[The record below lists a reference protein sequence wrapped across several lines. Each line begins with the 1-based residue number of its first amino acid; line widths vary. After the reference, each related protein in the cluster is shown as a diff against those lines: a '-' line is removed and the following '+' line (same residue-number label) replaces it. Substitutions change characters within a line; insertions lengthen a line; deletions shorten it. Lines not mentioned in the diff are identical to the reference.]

1 MDPARPD
8 DGPAAPPRDLLRRR
22 GPHAAAGDGHDGPAA
37 PPRDLLRR
45 RGPHAAAGD
54 GHDGPAAPPRDLLRL
69 LTCGSVDDGKSTL
82 IGRLLHDSDLLYDDH
97 LAAVHKDSATAG
109 HAGGRV
115 DLALLA
121 DGLKAER
128 EQGITI
134 DIAHLYFST
143 PRRSFI
149 IADAPGHEQYTRNMV
164 TGASVADLAVV
175 LVDAA
180 KGVTT
185 QTRRH
190 SSIVSLMGITSVVV
204 AVNKMDLV
212 GYAEDRFAAIAAEAS
227 DLAAALGL
235 PTPACIPMSALHGDC
250 VVDRGAGMPW
260 YDGPCLMEHLEQ
272 VDAAGTAPH
281 TGGVPDPRLRLPV
294 QLVIRPDHRFRGFAG
309 TICEGRLR
317 TGDEVLVEPSGLTTT
332 IERII
337 TFDTDLD
344 EAGPGRAVTVTTADE
359 IDIGRGDVIV
369 DPAHR
374 MQRGSDLTATLVW
387 MSETDGMTGREYLL
401 QQAGRISTCRVSEV
415 IGRLDVD
422 TLQSDPAAS
431 LKLNDI
437 ARVRISTVSELAF
450 DLYEQNRTTGSF
462 ILVDRSSNATVA
474 AGMISGTDPPEAWDA
489 VPGSTIERQRS
500 SVSVDERVERLGQLP
515 ATVLVTG
522 LTGAGKSTIAA
533 ALERELFDRGRTTV
547 RLDGE
552 NMRLGVSRDL
562 GFSSRDRSENVRRA
576 AELARLV
583 NDQGLI
589 AVAALV
595 APDAAVRARAR
606 RLIGAE
612 RFVEVFLDPPLEVCR
627 SRDRAGLYEAAD
639 RGDIRYFPGVSA
651 PYDKPD
657 DADLVLDTSRLDVD
671 ACVRAITAWLEARGF
686 IPATG
691 AARP

>member
-1 MDPARPD
+1 M
-8 DGPAAPPRDLLRRR
+8 
-22 GPHAAAGDGHDGPAA
+22 
-37 PPRDLLRR
+37 
-45 RGPHAAAGD
+45 
-54 GHDGPAAPPRDLLRL
+54 
-69 LTCGSVDDGKSTL
+69 DDGKSTL

>member
-1 MDPARPD
+1 MARARATDSGPDPR
-8 DGPAAPPRDLLRRR
+8 
-22 GPHAAAGDGHDGPAA
+22 H
-37 PPRDLLRR
+37 
-45 RGPHAAAGD
+45 
-54 GHDGPAAPPRDLLRL
+54 DLLRL

-97 LAAVHKDSATAG
+97 LAAVRKDSATSG
-109 HAGGRV
+109 HAGGQV

-134 DIAHLYFST
+134 DVAHLYFST

-164 TGASVADLAVV
+164 TGASTADLAVI

-190 SSIVSLMGITSVVV
+190 SAIVSLLGIKAAVV
-204 AVNKMDLV
+204 AINKMDLV
-212 GYAEDRFAAIAAEAS
+212 GYAEDRFDAIAAEAS
-227 DLAAALGL
+227 DLAGALGL
-235 PTPACIPMSALHGDC
+235 PAPVCIPMSALHGDC
-250 VVDRGAGMPW
+250 IVERGASMPW

-272 VDAAGTAPH
+272 VAVDGAASGTGAPP
-281 TGGVPDPRLRLPV
+281 GPRLRLPV
-294 QLVIRPDHRFRGFAG
+294 QLVIRPDHRFRGYAG

-317 TGDEVLVEPSGLTTT
+317 AGDEVLVEPSGRTAV
-332 IERII
+332 IDRII

-344 EAGPGRAVTVTTADE
+344 KAGAGRAVTVTTADE

-369 DPAHR
+369 DPGHR
-374 MQRGSDLTATLVW
+374 LQRGSEVTATLVW
-387 MSETDGMTGREYLL
+387 MSETDGVIGREYLL
-401 QQAGRISTCRVSEV
+401 QQASRTSSCRISEV
-415 IGRLDVD
+415 VGRLDVD
-422 TLQSDPAAS
+422 TLESSPATS
-431 LKLNDI
+431 LRLNDI
-437 ARVRISTVSELAF
+437 ARVRIRTGTEILF
-450 DLYEQNRTTGSF
+450 DLYEQNRITGSF
-462 ILVDRSSNATVA
+462 ILVDRSDNATVA
-474 AGMISGTDPPEAWDA
+474 AGMITETNPLDAWDT
-489 VPGSTIERQRS
+489 VPGSTLERQRS
-500 SVSVDERVERLGQLP
+500 SVSVDERSQRLGQLP
-515 ATVLVTG
+515 VTVFLTG

-562 GFSSRDRSENVRRA
+562 GFSSRDRSENVRRT

-589 AVAALV
+589 AIAALV
-595 APDAAVRARAR
+595 APNAAVRTRAR
-606 RLIGAE
+606 GLIGVE

-627 SRDRAGLYEAAD
+627 SRDRAGLYVAAD

-651 PYDKPD
+651 PYDQPD

-671 ACVRAITAWLEARGF
+671 ACVQAIAAWLEERRF
-686 IPATG
+686 IPPAG
-691 AARP
+691 RQRP

>member
-1 MDPARPD
+1 MGPAQPGDDPA
-8 DGPAAPPRDLLRRR
+8 ALPRDLM
-22 GPHAAAGDGHDGPAA
+22 
-37 PPRDLLRR
+37 
-45 RGPHAAAGD
+45 
-54 GHDGPAAPPRDLLRL
+54 RL

-97 LAAVHKDSATAG
+97 LDAVRKDSATAG
-109 HAGGRV
+109 HAGGQV

-121 DGLKAER
+121 DGLVAER

-134 DIAHLYFST
+134 DVAHLYFST

-164 TGASVADLAVV
+164 TGASTADLAVI

-190 SSIVSLMGITSVVV
+190 SSIVSLMGIASVVV

-212 GYAEDRFAAIAAEAS
+212 GYSEDRFAAIAAEAS

-235 PTPACIPMSALHGDC
+235 PTPECIPMSALHGDC
-250 VVDRGAGMPW
+250 VVDRGASMPW

-272 VDAAGTAPH
+272 VDTGTAPDA
-281 TGGVPDPRLRLPV
+281 GARPGPRLRLPV

-317 TGDEVLVEPSGLTTT
+317 AGDEVLVEPSGLTTT

-337 TFDTDLD
+337 TFDADLA
-344 EAGPGRAVTVTTADE
+344 EAGTGRAVTVTTADE
-359 IDIGRGDVIV
+359 IDIGRGDVLV

-374 MQRGSDLTATLVW
+374 LQRGSDLTATLVW
-387 MSETDGMTGREYLL
+387 MSETDGVTGREYLL

-415 IGRLDVD
+415 VGRLDVD
-422 TLQSDPAAS
+422 TLRSAPAPV

-437 ARVRISTVSELAF
+437 ARVRIRTESELAF
-450 DLYEQNRTTGSF
+450 DLYEQNRVTGSF
-462 ILVDRSSNATVA
+462 ILVDRSGNDTVA
-474 AGMISGTDPPEAWDA
+474 AGMISGTGPLEAWDA
-489 VPGSTIERQRS
+489 VPGPTLERQRS
-500 SVSVDERVERLGQLP
+500 SVSVDERAERLGQLP
-515 ATVLVTG
+515 VTVLVTG
-522 LTGAGKSTIAA
+522 LTGAGKSTIAT

-552 NMRLGVSRDL
+552 NMRLGVSKDL

-589 AVAALV
+589 AIAALV
-595 APDAAVRARAR
+595 APNAAVRTRAR

-686 IPATG
+686 IPAAG

>member
-1 MDPARPD
+1 MGPARLDNDPA
-8 DGPAAPPRDLLRRR
+8 GL
-22 GPHAAAGDGHDGPAA
+22 
-37 PPRDLLRR
+37 
-45 RGPHAAAGD
+45 
-54 GHDGPAAPPRDLLRL
+54 PRDLLRL

-97 LAAVHKDSATAG
+97 LAAVRKDSATAG
-109 HAGGRV
+109 HAGGQV

-121 DGLKAER
+121 DGLIAER

-134 DIAHLYFST
+134 DVAHLYFST

-164 TGASVADLAVV
+164 TGASVADHAVI

-180 KGVTT
+180 RGVTT

-235 PTPACIPMSALHGDC
+235 HTPACIPMSALHGDC
-250 VVDRGAGMPW
+250 VVNRGASMPW

-272 VDAAGTAPH
+272 VDTAGTALHAGALP
-281 TGGVPDPRLRLPV
+281 GPRLRLPV
-294 QLVIRPDHRFRGFAG
+294 QLVIRPDHRFRGFSG
-309 TICEGRLR
+309 TICEGKLR

-332 IERII
+332 IDRII
-337 TFDTDLD
+337 TFDGDLD
-344 EAGPGRAVTVTTADE
+344 EAGTGRAVTVTTADE
-359 IDIGRGDVIV
+359 IDIGRGDVLV

-374 MQRGSDLTATLVW
+374 LQRGSDLAATLVW
-387 MSETDGMTGREYLL
+387 MSETDGVTGREYLL

-422 TLQSDPAAS
+422 TLQSGPAAV

-437 ARVRISTVSELAF
+437 AGVRIRTESELAF
-450 DLYEQNRTTGSF
+450 DLYEQNRITGSF
-462 ILVDRSSNATVA
+462 ILVDRSDNATVA
-474 AGMISGTDPPEAWDA
+474 AGMVSGTGPLEAWDA
-489 VPGSTIERQRS
+489 VPGSTLERQRS
-500 SVSVDERVERLGQLP
+500 SVSVAERAERLGQLP
-515 ATVLVTG
+515 VTVLVTG
-522 LTGAGKSTIAA
+522 LTGAGKSTIAT

-552 NMRLGVSRDL
+552 NMRLGVSKDL

-589 AVAALV
+589 AIAALV
-595 APDAAVRARAR
+595 APNAAVRTRAR

-671 ACVRAITAWLEARGF
+671 ACVHAITAWLQSRGF
-686 IPATG
+686 IPAAG
-691 AARP
+691 GRDGDD

>member
-1 MDPARPD
+1 MAPARAA
-8 DGPAAPPRDLLRRR
+8 DGGPGPR
-22 GPHAAAGDGHDGPAA
+22 H
-37 PPRDLLRR
+37 
-45 RGPHAAAGD
+45 
-54 GHDGPAAPPRDLLRL
+54 DLLRL

-97 LAAVHKDSATAG
+97 LAAVRKDSATSG
-109 HAGGRV
+109 HAGGQV

-134 DIAHLYFST
+134 DVAHLYFST
-143 PRRSFI
+143 QRRSFI

-164 TGASVADLAVV
+164 TGASTADLAVI

-190 SSIVSLMGITSVVV
+190 SAIVSLLGIKAVVV
-204 AVNKMDLV
+204 AINKMDLV
-212 GYAEDRFAAIAAEAS
+212 GYAEDRFDAIAAEAS
-227 DLAAALGL
+227 DLAGALGL
-235 PTPACIPMSALHGDC
+235 PAPVCIPMSALHGDC
-250 VVDRGAGMPW
+250 IVERGSNMGW
-260 YDGPCLMEHLEQ
+260 YDGSCLMEHLEQ
-272 VDAAGTAPH
+272 VATHDAASGTGAPP
-281 TGGVPDPRLRLPV
+281 GPRLRLPV
-294 QLVIRPDHRFRGFAG
+294 QLVIRPDHRFRGYAG

-317 TGDEVLVEPSGLTTT
+317 AGDEVLVEPSGRTTV
-332 IERII
+332 IDRII

-344 EAGPGRAVTVTTADE
+344 EAGAGRAVTITTADE

-369 DPAHR
+369 DAGHR
-374 MQRGSDLTATLVW
+374 LQRGSEVTATLVW
-387 MSETDGMTGREYLL
+387 MSETDGVIGREYLL
-401 QQAGRISTCRVSEV
+401 QQASKTSTCRISEV
-415 IGRLDVD
+415 VGRLDVD
-422 TLQSDPAAS
+422 TLESSPATS
-431 LKLNDI
+431 LRLNDI
-437 ARVRISTVSELAF
+437 ARVRIRAGTEILF
-450 DLYEQNRTTGSF
+450 DLYEQNRITGSF
-462 ILVDRSSNATVA
+462 ILVDRSDNATVA
-474 AGMISGTDPPEAWDA
+474 AGMITETNPLDAWDT
-489 VPGSTIERQRS
+489 VPGSTLERQRS
-500 SVSVDERVERLGQLP
+500 SVSVDERSQRLGQLP
-515 ATVLVTG
+515 VTVFLTG

-562 GFSSRDRSENVRRA
+562 GFSSRDRSENVRRT

-589 AVAALV
+589 AIAALV
-595 APDAAVRARAR
+595 APNAAVRTRAR
-606 RLIGAE
+606 GLIGAE

-627 SRDRAGLYEAAD
+627 SRDRAGLYVAAD
-639 RGDIRYFPGVSA
+639 RGDIRDFPGVSA

-671 ACVRAITAWLEARGF
+671 ACVQAITAWLEERRF
-686 IPATG
+686 IPPPAG
-691 AARP
+691 NRHDA

>member
-1 MDPARPD
+1 MAPARAA
-8 DGPAAPPRDLLRRR
+8 DGGPGPR
-22 GPHAAAGDGHDGPAA
+22 H
-37 PPRDLLRR
+37 
-45 RGPHAAAGD
+45 
-54 GHDGPAAPPRDLLRL
+54 DLLRL

-97 LAAVHKDSATAG
+97 LAAVRKDSATSG
-109 HAGGRV
+109 HAGGQV

-134 DIAHLYFST
+134 DVAHLYFST

-164 TGASVADLAVV
+164 TGASVADHAVI

-180 KGVTT
+180 RGVTT

-235 PTPACIPMSALHGDC
+235 HTPACIPMSALHGDC
-250 VVDRGAGMPW
+250 VVNRGASMPW

-272 VDAAGTAPH
+272 VDTAGTALHAGALP
-281 TGGVPDPRLRLPV
+281 GPRLRLPV
-294 QLVIRPDHRFRGFAG
+294 QLVIRPDHRFRGFSG
-309 TICEGRLR
+309 TICEGKLR

-332 IERII
+332 INRII
-337 TFDTDLD
+337 TFDGDLD
-344 EAGPGRAVTVTTADE
+344 EAGTGRAVTVTTADE
-359 IDIGRGDVIV
+359 IDIGRGDVLV

-374 MQRGSDLTATLVW
+374 LQRGSDLAATLVW
-387 MSETDGMTGREYLL
+387 MSETDGVTGREYLL

-422 TLQSDPAAS
+422 TLQSGPAAV

-437 ARVRISTVSELAF
+437 AGVRIRTESELAF
-450 DLYEQNRTTGSF
+450 DLYEQNRITGSF
-462 ILVDRSSNATVA
+462 ILVDRSDNATVA
-474 AGMISGTDPPEAWDA
+474 AGMVSGTGPLEAWDA
-489 VPGSTIERQRS
+489 VPGSTLERQRS
-500 SVSVDERVERLGQLP
+500 SVSVAERAERLGQLP
-515 ATVLVTG
+515 VTVLVTG
-522 LTGAGKSTIAA
+522 LTGAGKSTIAT

-552 NMRLGVSRDL
+552 NMRLGVSKDL

-589 AVAALV
+589 AIAALV
-595 APDAAVRARAR
+595 APNAAVRTRAR

-671 ACVRAITAWLEARGF
+671 ACVHAITAWLQSRGF
-686 IPATG
+686 IPAAG
-691 AARP
+691 GRDRDD